1 VLLAARNVGVKKV
14 IFSSSCAIY
23 GDPSANDLPIKE
35 TQKPDPQSPYAT
47 TKLMGEYYCDIFSK
61 KYDLETVCLRYFN
74 VYGPRQ
80 DPASEYAAV
89 IPKFINSV
97 KEDKPLTIYGDGKQ
111 TRDFVFVDD
120 VVDANIFLAETTE
133 KNFQVFNVASGNAI
147 SINDLSES
155 IIQINSS
162 FEKSIDII
170 YEDSRPG
177 DIRYSS
183 ADISGIKT
191 TGFESF
197 YGLKEGLEKTNE
209 WFSRPLEEEV
219 LIH

>member
-1 VLLAARNVGVKKV
+1 VLLAARDACVKKV

-23 GDPSANDLPIKE
+23 GNPSSNFLPIKE

-80 DPASEYAAV
+80 NPNSEYAAV
-89 IPKFINSV
+89 IPKFISCV
-97 KEDKPLTIYGDGKQ
+97 KEDKPLIIYGDGWQ
-111 TRDFVFVDD
+111 TRDFVFVED
-120 VVDANIFLAETTE
+120 VVDANIFLAEKE
-133 KNFQVFNVASGNAI
+133 GKNFQVFNIASGK
-147 SINDLSES
+147 SVTINELSES
-155 IIQINSS
+155 IIELNSS
-162 FEKSIDII
+162 FEKSIDIV
-170 YEDSRPG
+170 YEDFRPG

-183 ADISGIKT
+183 ADNSSIKK

-197 YGLKEGLEKTNE
+197 YSLKEGLEKTNE
-209 WFSRPLEEEV
+209 WFSRSLEEEV